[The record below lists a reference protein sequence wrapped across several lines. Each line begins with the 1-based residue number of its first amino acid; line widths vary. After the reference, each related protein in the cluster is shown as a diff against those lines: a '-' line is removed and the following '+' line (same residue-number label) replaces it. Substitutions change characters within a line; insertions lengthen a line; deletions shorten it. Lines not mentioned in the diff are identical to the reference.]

1 MNARALIPL
10 VAGLGIGGLALKL
23 GVDVLQNAKAGQNN
37 ERVQIWGA
45 RGEIPRGTAID
56 ADMLQSFAYPSDV
69 IPAGAFREKDKLVGR
84 VARLVI
90 PAGLP
95 VLDALLAPAN
105 AKAGVF
111 PPAGFRA
118 IAVKIDES
126 SGVDYHLEPGC
137 FVDVIGSTK
146 DRRAGGAKAKTI
158 VDNVEVAAVGER
170 ISPEEKPGAE
180 GGKKAKD
187 KGRPVR
193 AVTLYVR
200 PDQAKRVL
208 LAEQEGPIKL
218 CLRGS
223 SDQVGS
229 IAAEP
234 PDKLEQLADEN
245 AENQGAAAGW
255 LQTVFA
261 QFKPS
266 AVAVEEVPLALVA
279 AAPGPEPWIL
289 KIYRG
294 NERETVQFKSRD
306 SCERVSEQS
315 ESSSEGLF
323 GNRPHAK
330 VNTGRAE
337 PSAGAPVSENPPPAG
352 PSESENPPPAAPNL
366 PPETQEPQE

>member
-1 MNARALIPL
+1 L

-23 GVDVLQNAKAGQNN
+23 GVNVLQNAKANQRN
-37 ERVQIWGA
+37 ERVQIWAA
-45 RGEIPRGTAID
+45 RSEIPRGTAID

-69 IPAGAFREKDKLVGR
+69 IPPGAFREKDKLVGR
-84 VARLVI
+84 VARLVV

-95 VLDALLAPAN
+95 VLDAMLAPAN

-111 PPAGFRA
+111 PPPGFRA

-146 DRRAGGAKAKTI
+146 DKRAGGARAKTI

-170 ISPEEKPGAE
+170 ISPGEKPAAE
-180 GGKKAKD
+180 GAKKDKD

-200 PDQAKRVL
+200 PDQAKKVL
-208 LAEQEGPIKL
+208 LAEQDGPIKL

-223 SDQVGS
+223 SDQAGF
-229 IAAEP
+229 AATDL
-234 PDKLEQLADEN
+234 PDKIEQLADQN
-245 AENQGAAAGW
+245 AENQGAAADW
-255 LQTVFA
+255 LQKVFA
-261 QFKPS
+261 QLKPT
-266 AVAVEEVPLALVA
+266 AVPVAEPRSVVVA

-306 SCERVSEQS
+306 SRERVSEPN
-315 ESSSEGLF
+315 ESNPGGLF

-330 VNTGRAE
+330 PNSGHTA
-337 PSAGAPVSENPPPAG
+337 PPAG
-352 PSESENPPPAAPNL
+352 PPASKDPPPEATDSS
-366 PPETQEPQE
+366 PETQEPQE